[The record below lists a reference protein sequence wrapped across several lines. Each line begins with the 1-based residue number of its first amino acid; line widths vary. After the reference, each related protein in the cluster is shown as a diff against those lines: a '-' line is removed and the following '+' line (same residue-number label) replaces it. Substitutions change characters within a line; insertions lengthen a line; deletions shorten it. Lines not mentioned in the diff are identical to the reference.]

1 MNQEE
6 RLKSHYESLARVIQF
21 TRTADRKAAPVLAL
35 QVALVGTL
43 AARLERLVT
52 SFSSNAWDVERTL
65 ILAALVCYGLLALA
79 VVVIAAWVY
88 MPRSPKTGKSLI
100 FFEDI
105 ANMDFESFEKKA
117 EAISS
122 DHIEHQLLDQI
133 HRVSTIAST
142 KMRMVRWALWLSVPS
157 LTLWIVLLTLSN

>member
-6 RLKSHYESLARVIQF
+6 RLRSHYESLSRVIQF

-65 ILAALVCYGLLALA
+65 ILAALVCYGLLTLA
-79 VVVIAAWVY
+79 IVGITAWVY

-105 ANMDFESFEKKA
+105 ANMDFESFGKKA
-117 EAISS
+117 KAVSS
-122 DHIEHQLLDQI
+122 DDIEHQLLDQI
-133 HRVSTIAST
+133 HRVSKIAST
-142 KMRMVRWALWLSVPS
+142 KMCMVRWALWLSVPS
-157 LTLWIVLLTLSN
+157 LILWIVLLTLSN